1 MDKIDQEPVKLA
13 VDVRDAARMLSISE
27 RALWSLTSP
36 RGPVPAVRL
45 GRRVLYSVDSLREFL
60 ARQQETSA

>member
-1 MDKIDQEPVKLA
+1 LDKIDQEPVKLA

-45 GRRVLYSVDSLREFL
+45 GRSVRYGVRALEEWL
-60 ARQQETSA
+60 AAQQNAV